1 MSEKENSQFLPRAL
15 FLGIAQLCL
24 VLILLGRMYYLQIH
38 QGIYYH
44 LLAEGNR
51 IATRPLLPLRG
62 QILDRNGTIMAQNE
76 TTFRALLLTDK
87 KDEVREVLETLSEF
101 VDFSLEEKEKVL
113 SSIGKKRGLDSA
125 IIKENL
131 TWDEVSSIELHAADL
146 PGISIE
152 VGATRNYPLA
162 LNTAHLLGY
171 VAAPSEKE
179 QEEDAVLAIPGFKIG
194 KIGVEKLFEDRLR
207 GAPGHSAFEVNARR
221 KIVRELDQVMSTS
234 GEDMRLTIDARLQ
247 IHTQEVL
254 GAFESASAVVIDVQN
269 GDILALVSSPS
280 FDPNL
285 FPQGISHKDWHEL
298 QENPYIPLTNKAIAG
313 LYPPGST
320 VKLFVALAA
329 LQTGVI
335 DKDTIVHCPGFM
347 YVGNHKFHCYRKEG
361 HGSVNVSRAISESC
375 DVFFYEAA
383 KKVGIERL
391 SQFYK
396 DVGLGEGG
404 LEGFPHRKVGLVPTK
419 EWKQE
424 KKNTKWTVSDTVL
437 TSIGQGY
444 MLATPLELVTAVARL
459 ASGGKRVFPRLEVH
473 ETPQFQNMGYA
484 PKHIAL
490 ILEAMKATSNS
501 PSGTAFRWR
510 IPIER
515 MEIAGK
521 TGTSQVRRITMQDR
535 HAGLTKTTH
544 LPWKY
549 REHGLFIGFAPA
561 HAPRYAIAVVV
572 EHAGGSSIAA
582 QAARDIL
589 TKAQLLEQESPL

>member
-1 MSEKENSQFLPRAL
+1 MSEKENNQFLPRAL
-15 FLGIAQLCL
+15 FLGISQLFL

-62 QILDRNGTIMAQNE
+62 QILDRNGVVLAQNE

-87 KDEVREVLETLSEF
+87 KDEIGEALETLSEF
-101 VDFSLEEKEKVL
+101 VDFSPEEKEKVL
-113 SSIGKKRGLDSA
+113 SSIGKKRGFDSA

-131 TWDEVSSIELHAADL
+131 TWDEVSAIELHAADL

-179 QEEDAVLAIPGFKIG
+179 QEEDTVLTIPGFKIG
-194 KIGVEKLFEDRLR
+194 KVGVEKFFENRLR
-207 GAPGHSAFEVNARR
+207 GVPGHSAFEVNARR
-221 KIVRELDQVMSTS
+221 KIVRELDQVVSTA
-234 GEDMRLTIDARLQ
+234 GEDIHLTIDARLQ
-247 IHTQEVL
+247 LHTQEVL
-254 GAFESASAVVIDVQN
+254 SAFESASAVVMDVHN

-280 FDPNL
+280 FNPNL
-285 FPQGISHKDWHEL
+285 FPQGISHKDWREL

-335 DKDTIVHCPGFM
+335 DKDTRVHCPGFM

-396 DVGLGEGG
+396 DIGVGEGG
-404 LEGFPHRKVGLVPTK
+404 LEGFPHCKVGLVPTK
-419 EWKQE
+419 EWKQK
-424 KKNTKWTVSDTVL
+424 KKNTKWMVSDTVL

-459 ASGGKRVFPRLEVH
+459 ASGGKKLFPRLEGT
-473 ETPQFQNMGYA
+473 ETPQFQNMGYD
-484 PKHIAL
+484 PNYIAL

-510 IPIER
+510 IPIEG
-515 MEIAGK
+515 MEMAGK

-561 HAPRYAIAVVV
+561 HSPRYAIAVVV
-572 EHAGGSSIAA
+572 EHAGSSSIAA

-589 TKAQLLEQESPL
+589 TKAQYLEQENSL